1 MPSPESETRVQVF
14 LPEVEISSQV
24 PPELIEVYIVSLV
37 IPMTIF
43 VRSLLVSIE
52 FQPLL
57 PDGIFSIHVVPLSE
71 ELNMFHADSA
81 ATNFVPSIDEKTT
94 CQFFSAGKLV
104 F

>member
-1 MPSPESETRVQVF
+1 
-14 LPEVEISSQV
+14 
-24 PPELIEVYIVSLV
+24 
-37 IPMTIF
+37 MTIL
-43 VRSLLVSIE
+43 VSSLSVSIE

-57 PDGIFSIHVVPLSE
+57 PAGIFSIHVVPLSA

-104 F
+104 FCVQVPPQFTDLYMKPFFTTATNLFPSHDVAIACQFF